1 VARGHEFVHPPC
13 GKLDHEV
20 TADEHRE
27 DLPAVAQPAAP
38 ETAAAVRQR
47 HAVGV
52 AELAEEILEP
62 HFRRRVWRHD
72 DTVSPLPGTRPARDV
87 LSSGRCRPRSPT
99 GLCQQ
104 VKGDALAEEDL
115 MNSADLILDAFGR
128 IRETVSDT
136 IYGLTPT
143 QLAYRVEAD
152 ANPIAWL
159 VWHLT
164 RIQDDHVAAAFGV
177 PQVWQTGGWAARF
190 GLHADSME
198 IGYGHNKLQ
207 VAAVADAVSSSG
219 VLADYHEATYE
230 QNVKLVSGITDAEL
244 DRVVDTS
251 WRPPVTL
258 GVRLVSVINDS
269 MQHAGQA
276 AYVRG
281 IVLRAQS
288 AGD

>member
-1 VARGHEFVHPPC
+1 M
-13 GKLDHEV
+13 
-20 TADEHRE
+20 T
-27 DLPAVAQPAAP
+27 
-38 ETAAAVRQR
+38 
-47 HAVGV
+47 
-52 AELAEEILEP
+52 
-62 HFRRRVWRHD
+62 
-72 DTVSPLPGTRPARDV
+72 
-87 LSSGRCRPRSPT
+87 
-99 GLCQQ
+99 
-104 VKGDALAEEDL
+104 
-115 MNSADLILDAFGR
+115 SADLVVDAFGR

-143 QLAYRVEAD
+143 QLAYRVEDD

-164 RIQDDHVAAAFGV
+164 RIQDDHVAGAFGV

-190 GLHADSME
+190 GLHTDSME
-198 IGYGHNKLQ
+198 IGYGHNKLE

-230 QNVKLVSGITDAEL
+230 QNVKLVSGITDADL

-258 GVRLVSVINDS
+258 GVRLVSVINDA

-281 IVLRAQS
+281 IVLRARTEV
-288 AGD
+288 D